1 MVVKQRLLTAEEYL
15 VMPDDPGRRFELVRG
30 ELVEVPFA
38 SAVHGWIG
46 DLIYRL
52 IFAFADQHGL
62 GVAFSDGV
70 GYITARDPDIVR
82 GPDVSF
88 VSRSRLPEGG
98 IPQGHW
104 PFAPDLAVEIMSPS
118 DRPGKV
124 RAKAFEYLA
133 GGSRLVWVVRPDR
146 RSVTVYLADGT
157 ILELGPEDDL
167 DGGAV
172 LPGFRVRV
180 ADLFVGPA

>member
-15 VMPDDPGRRFELVRG
+15 ALPDDPGRRFELVRG

-38 SAVHGWIG
+38 SAVDSWIIG
-46 DLIYRL
+46 LIYKL
-52 IFAFADQHGL
+52 IDGFAQQHGL
-62 GVAFSDGV
+62 GLVFGDGT

-82 GPDVSF
+82 GPDVSL
-88 VSRSRLPEGG
+88 VSRSRWPGPGLPKGN
-98 IPQGHW
+98 W
-104 PFAPDLAVEIMSPS
+104 PFAPDLAVEVMSPG
-118 DRPGKV
+118 DRSGKL

-133 GGSRLVWVVRPDR
+133 GGSRLVWVVRLER
-146 RSVTVYLADGT
+146 RSVTAYLPDGT
-157 ILELGPEDDL
+157 TQELGPDDDL

-180 ADLFVGPA
+180 ADLFAGPV